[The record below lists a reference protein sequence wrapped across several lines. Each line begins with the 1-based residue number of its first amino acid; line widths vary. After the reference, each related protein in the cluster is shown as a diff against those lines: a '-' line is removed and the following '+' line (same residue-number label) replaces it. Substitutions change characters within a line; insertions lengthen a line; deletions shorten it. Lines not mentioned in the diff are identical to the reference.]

1 MDSLEKDNIGKIFHL
16 SNVDRKSFGGRC
28 YDLNGE
34 KYSDDIWGAPGQD
47 PPFISGNGDSID
59 TVTLFSRLT
68 VTIIAD
74 TGLTKP

>member
-59 TVTLFSRLT
+59 TVTLFFP
-68 VTIIAD
+68 
-74 TGLTKP
+74 G